1 MNITYWWYGVRYTGH
16 AMFAPAHVMEAQVV
30 LLVNYFPNINERLSS
45 LEIVERKIQLSLRLQ
60 RLLILLSLPI
70 SDVNLNIPTAC
81 LAVK

>member
-1 MNITYWWYGVRYTGH
+1 MTWCPLLTGL
-16 AMFAPAHVMEAQVV
+16 AMFAPANVMETQVV

-60 RLLILLSLPI
+60 RLLILLSLSI